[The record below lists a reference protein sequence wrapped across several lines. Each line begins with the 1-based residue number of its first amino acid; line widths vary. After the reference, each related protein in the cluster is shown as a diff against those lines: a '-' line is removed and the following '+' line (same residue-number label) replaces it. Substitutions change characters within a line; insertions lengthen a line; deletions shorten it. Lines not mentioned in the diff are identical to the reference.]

1 MAEAGG
7 MSGSEQEQDEQVY
20 YHQQQVRAGQR
31 MVGLRVLG
39 LCAV

>member
-20 YHQQQVRAGQR
+20 YHQQQVRAGAAHGR
-31 MVGLRVLG
+31 PTG